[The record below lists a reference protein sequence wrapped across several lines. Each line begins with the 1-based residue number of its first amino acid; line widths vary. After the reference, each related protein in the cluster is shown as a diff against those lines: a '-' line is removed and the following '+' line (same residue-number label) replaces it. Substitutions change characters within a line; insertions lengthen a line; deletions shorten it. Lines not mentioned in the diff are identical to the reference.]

1 MILRSDSNPK
11 KSEFNR
17 VDRGVPGLREG
28 SVERPEPCAGVNLK
42 YNTVIGKIVSPIR
55 IVIPT
60 PLRQYVGNQDIIEVE
75 AASVGDALDAL
86 IERHDQLR
94 RHLFADD
101 GRLRNF
107 VNVYVNEE
115 DIRYLERDGT
125 PLKAGDTISIVPSIA
140 GGSFS
145 LMDRLASQRK
155 DVLSPTEIKR
165 YSRHLILPEVGMAG
179 QLKLKKSSAL
189 VIGAGGL
196 GVPLTQYLSAA
207 GVGRLGIVDFD
218 VIDETNLHRQVLYGT
233 KDVGRKK
240 LEVARERVAQINPNV
255 DVQTYDT
262 KLSSENALDILRDYD
277 VIIDGTDNFP
287 TRYLVNDAS
296 VLLHKPNVYGSIFR
310 FEGQASVFDARS
322 GPCYRC
328 LYAEPPPPGLVPS
341 CAEGG
346 VLGVLPGIIGS
357 IQAVEALKILLGT
370 GNSLIGRLL
379 VFDALQMEF
388 RELKLRKNPACP
400 MCGSNPTIKEL
411 IDYEEFC
418 GLRGPSEQV
427 EDAFQI
433 RVDELKGELDRGKEV
448 VLLDVR
454 EPMEWEIAHLD
465 RAVLMPV
472 AQVPTR
478 VNELST
484 ADEIVVYCK
493 TGVRSARIT
502 NFLRE
507 LGFRKV
513 KNLVGGIDEWAEKVE
528 PEMPRY

>member
-1 MILRSDSNPK
+1 MAH
-11 KSEFNR
+11 
-17 VDRGVPGLREG
+17 V
-28 SVERPEPCAGVNLK
+28 
-42 YNTVIGKIVSPIR
+42 KII
-55 IVIPT
+55 IPT
-60 PLRQYVGNQDIIEVE
+60 PLRQYAGNRDAVDLE
-75 AASVGDALDAL
+75 AGSVRDALAGL
-86 IERHDQLR
+86 VERYDQLR
-94 RHLFADD
+94 RHLFSHD

-115 DIRYLERDGT
+115 DIRYLEKDET
-125 PLKAGDTISIVPSIA
+125 ALKGGDTISIVPSIA

-145 LMDRLASQRK
+145 LMDRLVAKRK
-155 DVLSPTEIKR
+155 DVLAPAEIKR

-179 QLKLKKSSAL
+179 QLKLKQSSAL

-218 VIDETNLHRQVLYGT
+218 VIDDTNLQRQVLYGT

-262 KLSSENALDILRDYD
+262 RLTSDNALDILREYD
-277 VIIDGTDNFP
+277 VVVDGTDNFP
-287 TRYLVNDAS
+287 TRYLVNDAC
-296 VLLHKPNVYGSIFR
+296 VLLQKPNVYGSIFR
-310 FEGQASVFDARS
+310 FEGQASVFDARA

-357 IQAVEALKILLGT
+357 IQAVETLKILLGKGDT
-370 GNSLIGRLL
+370 LVGRLL
-379 VFDALQMEF
+379 VFDALRMKF
-388 RELKLRKNPACP
+388 RELKLRKNLECP
-400 MCGSNPTIKEL
+400 ICGTSPTIKEL

-427 EDAFQI
+427 SEEAQI
-433 RVDELKGELDRGKEV
+433 TVEELSGRIGRGQEV

-472 AQVPTR
+472 AQVPAR
-478 VNELST
+478 MNELST

-493 TGVRSARIT
+493 TGARSGRIT
-502 NFLRE
+502 NFLRD

-513 KNLVGGIDEWAEKVE
+513 KNLVGGIDAWAEKVE

>member
-1 MILRSDSNPK
+1 MAA
-11 KSEFNR
+11 
-17 VDRGVPGLREG
+17 V
-28 SVERPEPCAGVNLK
+28 
-42 YNTVIGKIVSPIR
+42 R
-55 IVIPT
+55 IIIPT
-60 PLRQYVGNQDIIEVE
+60 ALRQYAANHDAVEVE
-75 AASVGDALDAL
+75 AESVEEALGGL
-86 IERHDQLR
+86 VGRFDQLR
-94 RHLFADD
+94 RHLYSDD

-107 VNVYVNEE
+107 VNVYVNE
-115 DIRYLERDGT
+115 DDMRYLGRDAT
-125 PLKAGDTISIVPSIA
+125 TLKKGDTSSIGPSIA
-140 GGSFS
+140 GGSSS
-145 LMDRLASQRK
+145 LMDRLASKRK
-155 DVLSPTEIKR
+155 DILMPAEIKR

-179 QLKLKKSSAL
+179 QLKLKQSSTL

-255 DVQTYDT
+255 DVQGYDT
-262 KLSSENALDILRDYD
+262 RLTSDNALDILKDYD
-277 VIIDGTDNFP
+277 VVIDGTDNFP
-287 TRYLVNDAS
+287 ARYLVNDAS
-296 VLLHKPNVYGSIFR
+296 VLLQKPNVYGSIFR
-310 FEGQASVFDARS
+310 FEGQASVFDARKV
-322 GPCYRC
+322 PCYRC
-328 LYAEPPPPGLVPS
+328 LYAEPPPPGLVHS
-341 CAEGG
+341 CADGG
-346 VLGVLPGIIGS
+346 GLGVLPGIIGS
-357 IQAVEALKILLGT
+357 IQAIEALKVLLGKEDT
-370 GNSLIGRLL
+370 LIGRLL
-379 VFDALQMEF
+379 VFDALRMKF
-388 RELKLRKNPACP
+388 RELRLRKNPACP
-400 MCGSNPTIKEL
+400 ICGTNPTIKER

-427 EDAFQI
+427 GEELQI
-433 RVDELKGELDRGKEV
+433 SVEALKERLDQRHEV

-472 AQVPTR
+472 GEVPGR
-478 VNELST
+478 VNELNT

>member
-1 MILRSDSNPK
+1 MAN
-11 KSEFNR
+11 
-17 VDRGVPGLREG
+17 V
-28 SVERPEPCAGVNLK
+28 
-42 YNTVIGKIVSPIR
+42 KII
-55 IVIPT
+55 IPT
-60 PLRQYVGNQDIIEVE
+60 PLRQYAGNKDTVEVE
-75 AASVGDALDAL
+75 AESVAGALRDL
-86 IERHDQLR
+86 VDRYDSLR
-94 RHLFADD
+94 RHLYTDE
-101 GRLRNF
+101 GLLRNF

-115 DIRYLERDGT
+115 DIRYLQKDATSLRE
-125 PLKAGDTISIVPSIA
+125 GDTISIVPSIA

-145 LMDRLASQRK
+145 LMDQLAAKRK
-155 DVLSPTEIKR
+155 DALSPAEIKR

-179 QLKLKKSSAL
+179 QLKLKQSSAI

-196 GVPLTQYLSAA
+196 GVPLLQYLSAA
-207 GVGRLGIVDFD
+207 GVGRIGVVDFD
-218 VIDETNLHRQVLYGT
+218 VIDPTNLQRQVLYGT
-233 KDVGRKK
+233 KDVGRRKI
-240 LEVARERVAQINPNV
+240 EVAKERVQQINPNI
-255 DVQTYDT
+255 DVQTYET
-262 KLSSENALDILRDYD
+262 RLTSENALEILKDYD

-296 VLLHKPNVYGSIFR
+296 VLLKKPNVYGSIFR
-310 FEGQASVFDARS
+310 FEGQASVFWAEK

-346 VLGVLPGIIGS
+346 VLGVLPGMVGS
-357 IQAVEALKILLGT
+357 IQAIETIKVLLGKGDT
-370 GNSLIGRLL
+370 LVGRLL
-379 VFDALQMEF
+379 VFDALRMKF
-388 RELKLRKNPACP
+388 RELRLRKNPECP
-400 MCGSNPTIKEL
+400 VCGEHPTVKEL

-427 EDAFQI
+427 SEEFQI
-433 RVDELKGELDRGKEV
+433 TVDELKDKIDKDQEV

-454 EPMEWEIAHLD
+454 ERMEWEIARL
-465 RAVLMPV
+465 RKAVLMPV
-472 AQVPTR
+472 AQVPGR

-493 TGVRSARIT
+493 TGTRSARIT

-513 KNLVGGIDEWAEKVE
+513 KNLVGGIDEWAERVE

>member
-1 MILRSDSNPK
+1 MVGNPK
-11 KSEFNR
+11 M
-17 VDRGVPGLREG
+17 P
-28 SVERPEPCAGVNLK
+28 SV
-42 YNTVIGKIVSPIR
+42 KII
-55 IVIPT
+55 IPT
-60 PLRQYVGNQDIIEVE
+60 ALRQYAGNEDAVDVE
-75 AASVGDALDAL
+75 AETVQEAMGGLVG
-86 IERHDQLR
+86 RFDQLR
-94 RHLFADD
+94 RHLYADD

-115 DIRYLERDGT
+115 DIRHLRSDRT
-125 PLKAGDTISIVPSIA
+125 ALKEGDTISIVPSIA

-145 LMDRLASQRK
+145 LMDRLASRRK
-155 DVLSPTEIKR
+155 DALSPSEIKR

-179 QLKLKKSSAL
+179 QLKLKQSSAL
-189 VIGAGGL
+189 IIGAGGL
-196 GVPLTQYLSAA
+196 GVPLTQYLGAA

-218 VIDETNLHRQVLYGT
+218 VIDETNLQRQVLYGT

-240 LEVARERVAQINPNV
+240 LEVAKERVAQINPNV
-255 DVQTYDT
+255 DVQTYETRLTSD
-262 KLSSENALDILRDYD
+262 NALQVLKDYD
-277 VIIDGTDNFP
+277 VVIDGTDNFP

-296 VLLHKPNVYGSIFR
+296 VLLKKPNVYGSIFR
-310 FEGQASVFDARS
+310 FEGQASVFDAQK

-357 IQAVEALKILLGT
+357 IQAIEAIKVLLGKGDT
-370 GNSLIGRLL
+370 LIGRLL
-379 VFDALQMEF
+379 VFDALRMKF
-388 RELKLRKNPACP
+388 RELRLRKNPACP
-400 MCGSNPTIKEL
+400 ICGTNPTIKEL

-418 GLRGPSEQV
+418 GLRAPTEQV
-427 EDAFQI
+427 GEEYQI
-433 RVDELKGELDRGKEV
+433 SVDILKAKIDGGQDV

-465 RAVLMPV
+465 KAILMPV
-472 AQVPTR
+472 VQVPAR

-493 TGVRSARIT
+493 TGVRSGRIT
-502 NFLRE
+502 NFLRD

-513 KNLVGGIDEWAEKVE
+513 KNLVGGIDEWAERVE

>member
-1 MILRSDSNPK
+1 MDNVSM
-11 KSEFNR
+11 
-17 VDRGVPGLREG
+17 
-28 SVERPEPCAGVNLK
+28 AGVK
-42 YNTVIGKIVSPIR
+42 

-60 PLRQYVGNQDIIEVE
+60 PLRQYADNKDAVEVQ
-75 AASVGDALDAL
+75 AASVHEALGDL
-86 IERHDQLR
+86 IDRYGQLR
-94 RHLFADD
+94 RHLYSDD
-101 GRLRNF
+101 GQLRNF

-115 DIRYLERDGT
+115 DIRYLQRDAT
-125 PLKAGDTISIVPSIA
+125 ELREGDTISIVPSIA
-140 GGSFS
+140 GGSSS
-145 LMDRLASQRK
+145 LMERLAAKRK
-155 DVLSPTEIKR
+155 DVLTAGEIKR

-179 QLKLKKSSAL
+179 QLKLKQSSAL
-189 VIGAGGL
+189 IVGAGGL
-196 GVPLTQYLSAA
+196 GVPLTQYLGAA
-207 GVGRLGIVDFD
+207 GIGRLGIVDFD
-218 VIDETNLHRQVLYGT
+218 VIDETNLQRQVLYGT

-240 LEVARERVAQINPNV
+240 LEVAKERVQQINPNV
-255 DVQTYDT
+255 DVQTYETRLTSD
-262 KLSSENALDILRDYD
+262 NALGILKDFD

-296 VLLHKPNVYGSIFR
+296 VLLKKPNVYGSIFR
-310 FEGQASVFDARS
+310 FEGQASVFDAQK

-357 IQAVEALKILLGT
+357 IQAIEAIKVLLGKGDT
-370 GNSLIGRLL
+370 LVGRLL
-379 VFDALQMEF
+379 VFDALRMRF
-388 RELKLRKNPACP
+388 RELKLRKNPECP
-400 MCGSNPTIKEL
+400 ICGTNPTIKEL

-418 GLRGPSEQV
+418 GLKAPSEQIG
-427 EDAFQI
+427 EEFQVT
-433 RVDELKGELDRGKEV
+433 VDELKGKIEQGPPP

-465 RAVLMPV
+465 RAILMPV
-472 AQVPTR
+472 AQVPSR
-478 VNELST
+478 VNELNT

-493 TGVRSARIT
+493 TGVRSGRVT

-513 KNLVGGIDEWAEKVE
+513 KNLVGGIDAWADRIQ

>member
-1 MILRSDSNPK
+1 MAA
-11 KSEFNR
+11 
-17 VDRGVPGLREG
+17 V
-28 SVERPEPCAGVNLK
+28 
-42 YNTVIGKIVSPIR
+42 R

-60 PLRQYVGNQDIIEVE
+60 ALRQYAANHDAVEVE
-75 AASVGDALDAL
+75 AESVEQALGDLVD
-86 IERHDQLR
+86 RFDQLR
-94 RHLFADD
+94 RHLYADD

-115 DIRYLERDGT
+115 DIRYLEKDAT
-125 PLKAGDTISIVPSIA
+125 PLKEGDTISIVPSIA

-145 LMDRLASQRK
+145 LMDRLGAKRK
-155 DVLSPTEIKR
+155 DVLMPAEIKR

-179 QLKLKKSSAL
+179 QLKLKQSSAL
-189 VIGAGGL
+189 IIGAGGL
-196 GVPLTQYLSAA
+196 GVPLTQYLGAA

-218 VIDETNLHRQVLYGT
+218 VIDETNLQRQVLYGT

-240 LEVARERVAQINPNV
+240 IEVAKERVAQINPNV
-255 DVQTYDT
+255 DVQTYETHLTSD
-262 KLSSENALDILRDYD
+262 NALEILKDYD
-277 VIIDGTDNFP
+277 VVIDGTDNFP
-287 TRYLVNDAS
+287 TRYLVNDAT
-296 VLLHKPNVYGSIFR
+296 VLLNKPNVYGSIFR
-310 FEGQASVFDARS
+310 FEGQASVFHAAK

-357 IQAVEALKILLGT
+357 IQAIEAIKLLLGRGDT
-370 GNSLIGRLL
+370 LIGRLL
-379 VFDALQMEF
+379 VFDALRMKF
-388 RELKLRKNPACP
+388 RELKLRKNPECP
-400 MCGSNPTIKEL
+400 ICGLNPTIKEL

-427 EDAFQI
+427 GEEFQI
-433 RVDELKGELDRGKEV
+433 TVAELKQKIDGGKAV

-454 EPMEWEIAHLD
+454 EPMEWEIARLD
-465 RAVLMPV
+465 KAVLMPV
-472 AQVPTR
+472 AQVPSR

-493 TGVRSARIT
+493 TGVRSGRIT

-507 LGFRKV
+507 IGFRKA
-513 KNLVGGIDEWAEKVE
+513 KNLVGGIDEWAEKIE
-528 PEMPRY
+528 PEMARY